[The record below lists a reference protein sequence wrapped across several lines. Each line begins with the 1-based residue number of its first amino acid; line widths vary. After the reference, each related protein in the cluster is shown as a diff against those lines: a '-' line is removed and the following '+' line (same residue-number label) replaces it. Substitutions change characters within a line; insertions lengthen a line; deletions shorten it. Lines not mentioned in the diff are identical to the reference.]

1 MKNSSDMALNIIKIY
16 VFTNKIFLM
25 KLTQRKAI
33 LVVAILI
40 VIACFFAVYLRLF
53 TGKELWYEMFAA
65 VLGVIITAVITMILL
80 KGQSDD
86 DVERER
92 AAKIFEEKLRI
103 YQDYLHTLCDV
114 IKDHSLSDGEK
125 IRLEFQTS
133 YVAMHCDSKYIAT
146 VSNAVKELI
155 EYCCPDEDGEN
166 LNRKN
171 KSGSPDPLLD
181 NLFCIVEAFRKD
193 LYGDD
198 FKFDDRHKQDTL
210 ENFSNAYRNA
220 KSSDYNV
227 EQEQQQRITVDLN
240 VLSNSLANAAG
251 IGAVSEK
258 KSDEQ
263 NSKQQV
269 KAACI
274 IEDTSI
280 WDKAL
285 SEWEKESWHVE
296 GMSDQYDGF
305 IMTNTNGNPGVIKVE
320 FWQGHYCIH
329 ATYAVDSDFS
339 KPLKWEK
346 GGRRNYGHWWQY
358 LAEPYCNIVG
368 GKFVETFKSDKEL
381 QQYIIDNVDQLKD
394 IITRHHRTTTW
405 KKGVGSYENWD
416 IFIWYWDML
425 VCQLYSD
432 GERTLYMDIIEDG
445 NSGNVL
451 IQFANRKDDNEMLK
465 NALKRMG
472 CQDKETNANGYVVLE
487 VVPSTD
493 AGAVSERVKYWIE
506 KING

>member
-1 MKNSSDMALNIIKIY
+1 
-16 VFTNKIFLM
+16 M

-33 LVVAILI
+33 LVVAILV

-80 KGQSDD
+80 RGQSDD

-92 AAKIFEEKLRI
+92 AAKIFGEKLRI

-114 IKDHSLSDGEK
+114 IKDHSLSDEEK

-171 KSGSPDPLLD
+171 RSGSPDPLLD
-181 NLFCIVEAFRKD
+181 NLFFIVEAFRKD

-198 FKFDDRHKQDTL
+198 FKFDDKHKQDTL

-220 KSSDYNV
+220 KSNDGNV
-227 EQEQQQRITVDLN
+227 EKEQQRITVDLN
-240 VLSNSLANAAG
+240 VLSSSLANVG
-251 IGAVSEK
+251 IASEK
-258 KSDEQ
+258 DLNDQKSG
-263 NSKQQV
+263 QQV
-269 KAACI
+269 KTTHT
-274 IEDTSI
+274 EDTSI
-280 WDKAL
+280 WDNAL
-285 SEWEKESWHVE
+285 SKWEKEGWHIE

-305 IMTNTNGNPGVIKVE
+305 RMTNTNGNPGVIDVG
-320 FWQGHYCIH
+320 FWQGHYYIQ
-329 ATYAVDSDFS
+329 AAYDGDSDFS

-346 GGRRNYGHWWQY
+346 GGRRSYGQWWQY
-358 LAEPYCNIVG
+358 LAEPYYNIAE

-381 QQYIIDNVDQLKD
+381 QQYITDNVEQLKD
-394 IITRHHRTTTW
+394 IIKRHHRTTTW
-405 KKGVGSYENWD
+405 KNGVGSHEHWD
-416 IFIWYWDML
+416 VFIWYWDML
-425 VCQLYSD
+425 ACQLYSN
-432 GERTLYMDIIEDG
+432 GEKTLYMDIIEDG

-451 IQFANRKDDNEMLK
+451 IQFANRNEDKEMLK

-472 CQDKETNANGYVVLE
+472 CQDKEINADGYVVLE
-487 VVPSTD
+487 VVPSTN
-493 AGAVSERVKYWIE
+493 ASVVSERVKYWIE

>member
-1 MKNSSDMALNIIKIY
+1 
-16 VFTNKIFLM
+16 M

-33 LVVAILI
+33 LVVAILV

-65 VLGVIITAVITMILL
+65 VLGVIITAAITMILL
-80 KGQSDD
+80 RGQSDD

-114 IKDHSLSDGEK
+114 IKDHSLSDEEK

-155 EYCCPDEDGEN
+155 EYCCPDDEAEN
-166 LNRKN
+166 LNRTN

-198 FKFDDRHKQDTL
+198 FKFEDKHKQDTL

-220 KSSDYNV
+220 KSADCNI
-227 EQEQQQRITVDLN
+227 EQEQQRITVDLN
-240 VLSNSLANAAG
+240 VLSNSLANAD
-251 IGAVSEK
+251 IDST
-258 KSDEQ
+258 SEQ
-263 NSKQQV
+263 NLNERNSEQQV
-269 KAACI
+269 KTPHT
-274 IEDTSI
+274 EDTSI
-280 WDKAL
+280 WDEAL
-285 SEWEKESWHVE
+285 SKWEKESWHVE
-296 GMSDQYDGF
+296 GMSDQYDGLR
-305 IMTNTNGNPGVIKVE
+305 MTNTNGNPGVIDIG
-320 FWQGHYCIH
+320 FWQGHYYIQ
-329 ATYAVDSDFS
+329 AAYGGDSDFS

-346 GGRRNYGHWWQY
+346 GGRRSYGQWWQY
-358 LAEPYCNIVG
+358 LAEPYYNIAE
-368 GKFVETFKSDKEL
+368 GKLVETFKSDKEL
-381 QQYIIDNVDQLKD
+381 QQYIVDNVEQLRD
-394 IITRHHRTTTW
+394 IIARHHRTTTW
-405 KKGVGSYENWD
+405 KEGVGSYENWST
-416 IFIWYWDML
+416 FIWYWDML
-425 VCQLYSD
+425 ACQLYSN
-432 GERTLYMDIIEDG
+432 GERTLYLDIIEDG

-451 IQFANRKDDNEMLK
+451 IQFANRKENNDMLK
-465 NALKRMG
+465 HALKRMG
-472 CQDKETNANGYVVLE
+472 CQDKEINEDGYVVLE

-493 AGAVSERVKYWIE
+493 ASVVSERVKYWIE

>member
-1 MKNSSDMALNIIKIY
+1 MR
-16 VFTNKIFLM
+16 
-25 KLTQRKAI
+25 LTQRKAI
-33 LVVAILI
+33 LVVAILV

-65 VLGVIITAVITMILL
+65 VLGVIITAAITMILL
-80 KGQSDD
+80 RGQSDD

-92 AAKIFEEKLRI
+92 VAKIFEEKLRI

-114 IKDHSLSDGEK
+114 IKDHSLSDEDK

-155 EYCCPDEDGEN
+155 EYCCPDEEGDN

-198 FKFDDRHKQDTL
+198 FKFDDRHRQDTL
-210 ENFSNAYRNA
+210 ENFSDAYRNA
-220 KSSDYNV
+220 KSADYNV
-227 EQEQQQRITVDLN
+227 EKEQQRITVDLN
-240 VLSNSLANAAG
+240 VLSNSLVNADIDTA
-251 IGAVSEK
+251 SEK
-258 KSDEQ
+258 KLNEQ
-263 NSKQQV
+263 DFDRQV
-269 KAACI
+269 KTTH
-274 IEDTSI
+274 IEDTSM
-280 WDKAL
+280 WDEAV
-285 SEWEKESWHVE
+285 SEWEKEGWHIE

-305 IMTNTNGNPGVIKVE
+305 RMTNSNGNPGVVDVG
-320 FWQGHYCIH
+320 FWHAYYYIQ
-329 ATYAVDSDFS
+329 ATYDGDSDFS

-346 GGRRNYGHWWQY
+346 GGRRSYGQWWQY
-358 LAEPYCNIVG
+358 LPEPYCNIAK

-381 QQYIIDNVDQLKD
+381 QQYIIDNVKQLKD
-394 IITRHHRTTTW
+394 VIKRHHRTTTW
-405 KKGVGSYENWD
+405 KNAVGLHEHWEISV
-416 IFIWYWDML
+416 WYWDML
-425 VCQLYSD
+425 ACQLHSN
-432 GERTLYMDIIEDG
+432 GEKTLYMDVVEDG

-451 IQFANRKDDNEMLK
+451 IQFANRNEDKEMLK

-472 CQDKETNANGYVVLE
+472 CQDKEMNADGYVVLE

-493 AGAVSERVKYWIE
+493 ASVVSERVKYWIE

>member
-1 MKNSSDMALNIIKIY
+1 MR
-16 VFTNKIFLM
+16 
-25 KLTQRKAI
+25 LTQRKAI
-33 LVVAILI
+33 LVVAILV

-80 KGQSDD
+80 RGQSDD

-92 AAKIFEEKLRI
+92 AAKIFGEKLRI

-114 IKDHSLSDGEK
+114 IKDHSLSDEEK

-155 EYCCPDEDGEN
+155 EYCCPDEDSEN

-198 FKFDDRHKQDTL
+198 FKFDDKHKQDTL

-220 KSSDYNV
+220 KSPDYNIA
-227 EQEQQQRITVDLN
+227 QEQQRITVDLN
-240 VLSNSLANAAG
+240 VLSNSLANAG
-251 IGAVSEK
+251 IDAVPEKRQGKQDTEQQSEI
-258 KSDEQ
+258 
-263 NSKQQV
+263 
-269 KAACI
+269 AYA
-274 IEDTSI
+274 EDTSM

-285 SEWEKESWHVE
+285 LKWKEEGWQVE
-296 GMSDQYDGF
+296 GMSSQFDGF
-305 IMTNTNGNPGVIKVE
+305 RMTNTNGNPGVIDVG
-320 FWQGHYCIH
+320 FWQGHYYIQ
-329 ATYAVDSDFS
+329 AMYDSDSDFS

-346 GGRRNYGHWWQY
+346 GGRRSSGQWWQY
-358 LAEPYCNIVG
+358 LAEPYYNIAE

-381 QQYIIDNVDQLKD
+381 QQYIIDNVKQLKD
-394 IITRHHRTTTW
+394 IIKRHHRTTTW
-405 KKGVGSYENWD
+405 KNEVGSYDNWK

-425 VCQLYSD
+425 ACELSSD
-432 GERTLYMDIIEDG
+432 EEGTPYMDIIEDEK
-445 NSGNVL
+445 SGNVL
-451 IQFANRKDDNEMLK
+451 IQFANRKEDNDLLNK
-465 NALKRMG
+465 TLKRIG
-472 CQDKETNANGYVVLE
+472 CQDKEIGTNGYVILE
-487 VVPSTD
+487 AVRSTD
-493 AGAVSERVKYWIE
+493 ASVVSERVKYWIE

>member
-1 MKNSSDMALNIIKIY
+1 MITMHTLFLKH
-16 VFTNKIFLM
+16 IFLM
-25 KLTQRKAI
+25 RQTQRKAV
-33 LVVAILI
+33 LVVAILV

-80 KGQSDD
+80 RGQSDD

-92 AAKIFEEKLRI
+92 AAKIFGEKLRI

-114 IKDHSLSDGEK
+114 IKDHSLSDEEK

-155 EYCCPDEDGEN
+155 EHCCPDEDSEN

-198 FKFDDRHKQDTL
+198 FKFDDKHKQDTL

-220 KSSDYNV
+220 KSPDYNV
-227 EQEQQQRITVDLN
+227 AQEQQRITVDLN
-240 VLSNSLANAAG
+240 VLSNSLANVG
-251 IGAVSEK
+251 IDIVPEKNSNEQDAEQQSETTC
-258 KSDEQ
+258 
-263 NSKQQV
+263 V
-269 KAACI
+269 
-274 IEDTSI
+274 EDTSI
-280 WDKAL
+280 WNEAVSK
-285 SEWEKESWHVE
+285 WGKEGWHIE
-296 GMSDQYDGF
+296 GMSDQFDGF
-305 IMTNTNGNPGVIKVE
+305 VMTNTNGNPGVIYVG
-320 FWQGHYCIH
+320 FLQGKCYIK
-329 ATYAVDSDFS
+329 AAYDGDSDFS

-346 GGRRNYGHWWQY
+346 GGRRNYGQWWQY
-358 LAEPYCNIVG
+358 LAEPYCNIAQ
-368 GKFVETFKSDKEL
+368 GKFVETFKSDSEL
-381 QQYIIDNVDQLKD
+381 QQYIINNVEQLKD
-394 IITRHHRTTTW
+394 IMKRHHRTVTW
-405 KKGVGSYENWD
+405 KNGVGSYENWN
-416 IFIWYWDML
+416 IFIWYWDIL
-425 VCQLYSD
+425 ACQLYSD

-451 IQFANRKDDNEMLK
+451 IQFANRKEDKEMLK
-465 NALKRMG
+465 NALKRIG
-472 CQDKETNANGYVVLE
+472 CQDKETNENGYVVLE
-487 VVPSTD
+487 VVPSID
-493 AGAVSERVKYWIE
+493 ASVVSERVKYWIE

>member
-1 MKNSSDMALNIIKIY
+1 
-16 VFTNKIFLM
+16 M
-25 KLTQRKAI
+25 KLTQKKAV
-33 LVVAILI
+33 LVVTVLVI
-40 VIACFFAVYLRLF
+40 IACCFAVYLRLF

-80 KGQSDD
+80 RGQSDD

-92 AAKIFEEKLRI
+92 AAKIFGEKLRI

-114 IKDHSLSDGEK
+114 IKDHSLSDEEK

-166 LNRKN
+166 VNRKN

-198 FKFDDRHKQDTL
+198 FKFDDKHKQDTL

-220 KSSDYNV
+220 KSPDNNTK
-227 EQEQQQRITVDLN
+227 QEQQRITVDLN
-240 VLSNSLANAAG
+240 VLSNSLANAS
-251 IGAVSEK
+251 IGTASEEK
-258 KSDEQ
+258 LNEQ
-263 NSKQQV
+263 ISEQQV
-269 KAACI
+269 KTTHT
-274 IEDTSI
+274 EDTSM

-285 SEWEKESWHVE
+285 SKWEKEGWHIE

-305 IMTNTNGNPGVIKVE
+305 KMTNTNGNPGVVDVG
-320 FWQGHYCIH
+320 FWQGHYYIQ
-329 ATYAVDSDFS
+329 AAYDGDSDFS

-346 GGRRNYGHWWQY
+346 GGRRSYGQWWQY
-358 LAEPYCNIVG
+358 LAEPYYNIAE

-381 QQYIIDNVDQLKD
+381 
-394 IITRHHRTTTW
+394 
-405 KKGVGSYENWD
+405 
-416 IFIWYWDML
+416 
-425 VCQLYSD
+425 
-432 GERTLYMDIIEDG
+432 
-445 NSGNVL
+445 
-451 IQFANRKDDNEMLK
+451 
-465 NALKRMG
+465 
-472 CQDKETNANGYVVLE
+472 
-487 VVPSTD
+487 
-493 AGAVSERVKYWIE
+493 
-506 KING
+506 

>member
-1 MKNSSDMALNIIKIY
+1 
-16 VFTNKIFLM
+16 M

-33 LVVAILI
+33 LVVAILV

-80 KGQSDD
+80 RGQSDD

-92 AAKIFEEKLRI
+92 AAKIFGEKLRI

-114 IKDHSLSDGEK
+114 IKDHSLSDEEK

-155 EYCCPDEDGEN
+155 EYCCPDEDSEN
-166 LNRKN
+166 LSRKN

-198 FKFDDRHKQDTL
+198 FKFDDKHKQDTL

-220 KSSDYNV
+220 KSPNGAYAV
-227 EQEQQQRITVDLN
+227 PEQQRITVDLN
-240 VLSNSLANAAG
+240 VLSNSLANARG
-251 IGAVSEK
+251 VDTISEK
-258 KSDEQ
+258 KPNEQ
-263 NSKQQV
+263 DLEQQPET
-269 KAACI
+269 AYA
-274 IEDTSI
+274 EDTSM

-285 SEWEKESWHVE
+285 SKWEEECWHVE

-305 IMTNTNGNPGVIKVE
+305 KMTNTNGNPGVIDVG
-320 FWQGHYCIH
+320 FWQGHYYIQ
-329 ATYAVDSDFS
+329 ATYDGDSDFS

-346 GGRRNYGHWWQY
+346 GGRRSYGQWWQY
-358 LAEPYCNIVG
+358 FAEPYYNIAE

-381 QQYIIDNVDQLKD
+381 QQYIIDNVEQLKD
-394 IITRHHRTTTW
+394 IIKRHHRTTTW
-405 KKGVGSYENWD
+405 KNGVGSYENWN

-425 VCQLYSD
+425 ACQLYSN

-451 IQFANRKDDNEMLK
+451 IQFANRNEDMELLK
-465 NALKRMG
+465 NTLKRMG
-472 CQDKETNANGYVVLE
+472 CQDKEINADGYVVLE
-487 VVPSTD
+487 EVKSTD
-493 AGAVSERVKYWIE
+493 ASVVSERVKYWIE